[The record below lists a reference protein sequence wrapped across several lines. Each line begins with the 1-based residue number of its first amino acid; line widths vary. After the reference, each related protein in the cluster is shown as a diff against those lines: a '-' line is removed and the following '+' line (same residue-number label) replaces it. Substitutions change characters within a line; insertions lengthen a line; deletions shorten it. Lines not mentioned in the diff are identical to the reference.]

1 MRLLHA
7 PSENRFFRDKC
18 NPPRRRSQNNPH
30 HTCVRGGGV
39 ASNKIKERPPSF
51 LFPNSAAIPLKD
63 TRCKDTVC
71 GGMTFQK
78 LSALGARLRYG
89 WRINTGC
96 FVWQGAA
103 QNGVRPCLMVLGAG
117 QRGWNPSAIIIS
129 CRDPHYST
137 VQSEGVAPF
146 KWEHT
151 AVDRPSSVSLSN
163 VIELYLL
170 TLSSSLS
177 TKRPSVPA
185 PPPLGNT
192 LAAPHVCRDGC
203 PSPTVCPPV
212 CTYEPT

>member
-18 NPPRRRSQNNPH
+18 NPPRERSRKQPSSH
-30 HTCVRGGGV
+30 IVRGGGGV
-39 ASNKIKERPPSF
+39 ASNKIKGNPPSF

-89 WRINTGC
+89 WRHPHRMFRVARC
-96 FVWQGAA
+96 SAERGAPVLTA
-103 QNGVRPCLMVLGAG
+103 LGVG

-137 VQSEGVAPF
+137 VQSGGCTP
-146 KWEHT
+146 

-177 TKRPSVPA
+177 TKRPAVPA
-185 PPPLGNT
+185 PHLG
-192 LAAPHVCRDGC
+192 
-203 PSPTVCPPV
+203 
-212 CTYEPT
+212 